1 MADVDFDVV
10 IIGGGPA
17 GLSAG
22 LWCDELGLKAVLLE
36 RNSELGGQLNWT
48 FNKIEN
54 YLGRAAENGQEL
66 RDVFLSQIKERDLSI
81 KLEMRV
87 ESIDFDKNV
96 VSLSGG
102 ENIRYGNLILA
113 TGVRR
118 RKLNVPGEDEFRGR
132 GILFSGK
139 RDKDLVIN
147 KTVVVVGG
155 GDAAFENAL
164 ILAETASR
172 VVLIHR
178 RKEFRARD
186 EFIEEVAANP
196 KIEVVTGA
204 IVTGLDG
211 DQCLETLSVKNLATR
226 EISMINTDFVL
237 ARIGVEPNS
246 ELLSGK
252 IELDSSGYIAI
263 NEACQTNLPNVFA
276 IGDIANP
283 ISPTINSAAGMGATA
298 AKAIFSRIK

>member
-1 MADVDFDVV
+1 MTDVDFDVV

-54 YLGRAAENGQEL
+54 YLGRTAQNGQEL

-81 KLEMRV
+81 KLQTEV
-87 ESIDFDKNV
+87 EPIDFDKNV

-113 TGVRR
+113 MGVRR

-132 GILFSGK
+132 GVLFSGK
-139 RDKDLVIN
+139 RDRDLVIN
-147 KTVVVVGG
+147 KTVVLVGG

-164 ILAETASR
+164 ILAETASKIYL
-172 VVLIHR
+172 VHR
-178 RKEFRARD
+178 RDGFRARR
-186 EFIEEVAANP
+186 EFIEFAEAHP
-196 KIEVVTGA
+196 KVDILTNTVVTSISGNEK
-204 IVTGLDG
+204 VESVSLKDLKTGKR
-211 DQCLETLSVKNLATR
+211 S
-226 EISMINTDFVL
+226 EIKTDAVHL
-237 ARIGVEPNS
+237 RIGVRPNTQI
-246 ELLSGK
+246 LTK
-252 IELDSSGYIAI
+252 KLDVDSAGYVKI
-263 NEACQTNLPNVFA
+263 NEHCQTNLPVVFA
-276 IGDIANP
+276 VGDVAHP
-283 ISPTINSAAGMGATA
+283 VSPTIASAVGMGATA
-298 AKAIFSRIK
+298 AKFIRSKIV